1 MSQQKYDLFDLYL
14 RCNNKSQKASYALFI
29 FDIYSYNT
37 KDRYINLPKYIF
49 KIDQIVDKYLEIY
62 QNQNRIPQSIND
74 FVGLQTFG
82 IKYRINRIK
91 TRIQLNGIR
100 GIDQLINPYL
110 DEILNHSRELYRL
123 SCDFIRGLDFE
134 LLVNKVLERFI
145 DNPVDDDEELPET
158 FNLKYV
164 DNTVDCKSLE
174 EITVMLDN
182 HTINEIKQ
190 QANPV
195 EKATKILSKDEK
207 DAIKLEKLKIKQQKI
222 LDKIKLLENIAIKK
236 V

>member
-1 MSQQKYDLFDLYL
+1 MQKPQQTYDLFDLYL
-14 RCNNKSQKASYALFI
+14 RCANKSQKASYALFI
-29 FDIYSYNT
+29 FDIYSYN
-37 KDRYINLPKYIF
+37 KNDRYIKLPKYIF
-49 KIDQIVDKYLEIY
+49 KIDQIVDKYFEIY

-110 DEILNHSRELYRL
+110 DEILGHSLELYRL
-123 SCDFIRGLDFE
+123 SCDFIRSLDFN

-145 DNPVDDDEELPET
+145 PNPVNDDEELPEI

-182 HTINEIKQ
+182 YTINEIKQ
-190 QANPV
+190 QINPV

-207 DAIKLEKLKIKQQKI
+207 DAIKLEKLRIKQQKI
-222 LDKIKLLENIAIKK
+222 LDKIKLLENKK
-236 V
+236 